1 MEVQLLLLGSK
12 DLLRLRHDEDDDGV
26 VDRSATF
33 DVVAD
38 AVVADAVVAAD
49 VAADVVAVAL
59 SPWPLGPQL
68 QVIPVN
74 RK

>member
-38 AVVADAVVAAD
+38 AVVAADVVAD
-49 VAADVVAVAL
+49 ADVVAVAL

>member
-26 VDRSATF
+26 VARSATF

-38 AVVADAVVAAD
+38 AVVAAVVVAD
-49 VAADVVAVAL
+49 ADVVAVAL

>member
-38 AVVADAVVAAD
+38 AVVAAAVVA
-49 VAADVVAVAL
+49 AADVVAVAL